1 MDLKLRKNFLAE
13 VESAVVS
20 AERKHPKVCD
30 EFCTKEK
37 EEIQQLTKL
46 YRFVNDQKEER
57 NESEWYGVIKEE
69 IYEALEAFAVKD
81 YRNCLKELAQVAA
94 VAVRGMEFVYR
105 LTEEAKARE
114 KWRLNQKYKGGAND

>member
-1 MDLKLRKNFLAE
+1 MMNLKLRKNFLAD
-13 VESAVVS
+13 VESAVVN
-20 AERKHPKVCD
+20 AECKHPKICD

-69 IYEALEAFAVKD
+69 IYEALEAFAGKD

-105 LTEEAKARE
+105 LTEEAKASE
-114 KWRLNQKYKGGAND
+114 KFKGGKND

>member
-1 MDLKLRKNFLAE
+1 MMDLKLRKDFLAD

-30 EFCTKEK
+30 EFCTKVK

-46 YRFVNDQKEER
+46 YRFVNDKKEER
-57 NESEWYGVIKEE
+57 KESEWYGVIKEE
-69 IYEALEAFAVKD
+69 IYEALEAFAEKD

-105 LTEEAKARE
+105 LTEEAKASE
-114 KWRLNQKYKGGAND
+114 KFKGGKND